1 MLKEPTQLVT
11 ATAALKQV
19 EENVGDPQRLLDF
32 RNGINSLLGVMSGDS
47 PQIEKDIAKR
57 LVLEYRSRVLSEVKL
72 ILANVDSPEAES
84 LEHWNKVM
92 EIFIDIPLDSDP
104 EFEAC
109 KEQLLTK
116 RSYQSTHSSNPV
128 DLQTLEKRLHSAL
141 DSLSVYRTRLLN
153 MWGIQK

>member
-1 MLKEPTQLVT
+1 LAER
-11 ATAALKQV
+11 
-19 EENVGDPQRLLDF
+19 G
-32 RNGINSLLGVMSGDS
+32 
-47 PQIEKDIAKR
+47 

-72 ILANVDSPEAES
+72 VLANVNSPEAES
-84 LEHWNKVM
+84 LEHWTKVM
-92 EIFIDIPLDSDP
+92 EIFIDIPLESDP

-109 KEQLLTK
+109 KEQVLTK